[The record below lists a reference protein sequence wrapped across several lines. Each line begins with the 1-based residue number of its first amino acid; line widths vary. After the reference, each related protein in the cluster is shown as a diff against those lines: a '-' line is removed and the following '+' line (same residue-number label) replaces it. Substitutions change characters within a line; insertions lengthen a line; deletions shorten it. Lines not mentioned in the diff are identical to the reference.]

1 MQVRNPCLIVL
12 VGVSFCIGCNEAPEK
27 PADSQQSAPAPPVA
41 QKETPPA
48 KTESPQK
55 RGWVSLSATS
65 QGVETISAL
74 PVAVPHR
81 FWSKIDPDQGIE
93 WSEQN
98 LRLFRRTFSMDQT
111 TFLLGEPILVRFQ
124 IEFSGDGE
132 WEIDDWFYV
141 NNRDETFIILMRDEH
156 GNWLPDRFDLI
167 RRLGGG
173 HGPDGVFSSQVPE
186 IHYLPVQQYCAVT
199 EPGQYEIFCMKQSM
213 HVGWDNQYPPSPLAK
228 KMPPDVLKELKQ
240 RNYGGANSVTDFAK
254 FKIHIK
260 QWSPD
265 EYTRMI
271 QKWTDL
277 AAAGEDSTHENH
289 RDQKPAIRRAW
300 RYSLQNDFLPQMQEW
315 NRQYTIYEGHPFQ
328 RFYIWEAADAWRS
341 DPTTRA
347 EAAEFIPQF
356 IEDLTAESDIARSTA
371 EFHLRAWTKQSFGH
385 DWQGHRPDRPTS
397 QEGEQMQVAWKEWWE
412 KNRDSFV
419 KQVP

>member
-12 VGVSFCIGCNEAPEK
+12 VGVTFCIGCNEAPEK
-27 PADSQQSAPAPPVA
+27 PADSQQPAPAPPVA

-48 KTESPQK
+48 KSESPQQ

-98 LRLFRRTFSMDQT
+98 LQLFRRTFSMDQT

-132 WEIDDWFYV
+132 WEIDDWCYT
-141 NNRDETFIILMRDEH
+141 NNRDGTFLILMRDEH
-156 GNWLPDRFDLI
+156 GNWLPDRYDPI
-167 RRLGGG
+167 SRLGGG
-173 HGPDGVFSSQVPE
+173 HGPNGVFSSQVPE
-186 IHYLPVQQYCAVT
+186 IHYLPVQQYRAVI
-199 EPGQYEIFCMKQSM
+199 EPGQYEIFCMKQRTDI
-213 HVGWDNQYPPSPLAK
+213 GWNDNYPPSPLSK
-228 KMPPDVLKELKQ
+228 EIPRDVLKEVKK
-240 RNYGGANSVTDFAK
+240 RNFAGANSVTDFAK

-271 QKWTDL
+271 QKWTNL
-277 AAAGEDSTHENH
+277 AAAERGFNP
-289 RDQKPAIRRAW
+289 R
-300 RYSLQNDFLPQMQEW
+300 
-315 NRQYTIYEGHPFQ
+315 
-328 RFYIWEAADAWRS
+328 
-341 DPTTRA
+341 
-347 EAAEFIPQF
+347 
-356 IEDLTAESDIARSTA
+356 ESS
-371 EFHLRAWTKQSFGH
+371 
-385 DWQGHRPDRPTS
+385 
-397 QEGEQMQVAWKEWWE
+397 
-412 KNRDSFV
+412 
-419 KQVP
+419 